1 MKTDCL
7 NQLTFW
13 DIERQQVT
21 LDFDGGSVVT
31 DDEFVG

>member
-1 MKTDCL
+1 MMTDCF

-13 DIERQQVT
+13 DIGRQQVI